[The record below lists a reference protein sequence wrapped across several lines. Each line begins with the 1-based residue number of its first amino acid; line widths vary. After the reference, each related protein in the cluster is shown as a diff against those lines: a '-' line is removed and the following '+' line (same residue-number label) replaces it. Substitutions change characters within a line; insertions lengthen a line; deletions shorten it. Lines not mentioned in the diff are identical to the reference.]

1 MIWYKD
7 NNSDI
12 VVSTRIRLARNL
24 ANTPFP
30 NALKDTKEVTARIK
44 DAIMSSNSTLSRDF
58 DFIDLD
64 STPAIRKQEMAEK
77 HLISPDMC
85 SGAGRSVLINK
96 DETMSIMLMEEDH
109 IRLQIIQS
117 GYALDEAYETA
128 SKVDDVIEE
137 SLTYAFDS
145 EFGYLTACPT
155 NTGTGMRAS
164 VMLHL
169 PALTMTD
176 NISRVIS
183 SAGSLGIEVR
193 GLYGEGTKAYGCL
206 YQISNR
212 STLGISEE
220 KSLER
225 LKSTVDRIVDM
236 ENKARAALKENN
248 PRALED
254 KVYRSY
260 GILKY
265 ARNMSSAEAKSL
277 LSDVMLG
284 SNMGILPHAG
294 KLSPL
299 ECMVMTEP
307 ALICGG
313 EELKPEDRDRKRA
326 EFIRENI

>member
-85 SGAGRSVLINK
+85 SGTGRSVLINK

-117 GYALDEAYETA
+117 GYALDEAYATA

-225 LKSTVDRIVDM
+225 LKNTVDRIVDM
-236 ENKARAALKENN
+236 ENKARAALKENSA
-248 PRALED
+248 RALED

-294 KLSPL
+294 KVSPL

-313 EELKPEDRDRKRA
+313 EELKLEDRDRKRA